1 MCILITVVAVIL
13 RFRLY
18 HTNLSQ
24 QALKIHKIKEAGD
37 QNRKWLCVCVSVC
50 VCVCE
55 CVVGQ
60 QGEGRLTGT
69 GGHRVLFVCSINYNL
84 NDLQCNYNY
93 SF

>member
-1 MCILITVVAVIL
+1 MRILITIVAVIL
-13 RFRLY
+13 PFRLY

-37 QNRKWLCVCVSVC
+37 QNRKWFCVC
-50 VCVCE
+50 VCV
-55 CVVGQ
+55 VGQ
-60 QGEGRLTGT
+60 RGEGRLTGT

>member
-1 MCILITVVAVIL
+1 MRILITVVAVIL

-50 VCVCE
+50 VCVCVSV
-55 CVVGQ
+55 CVCVCVCVWWGSR
-60 QGEGRLTGT
+60 GR
-69 GGHRVLFVCSINYNL
+69 GG
-84 NDLQCNYNY
+84 
-93 SF
+93 